1 MGYSIK
7 RGKYISIK
15 AEGQQ
20 RFIRTKTLGEDYT
33 AESLTSRIRWRD
45 VGAGVTLNGEPA
57 PLRSDYIRTIDEV
70 TQLAAMGKKVHRKRD
85 LNAPYSPDN
94 DMDIYK
100 LSAQLTIINRDNI
113 HSIGE
118 LEGKIENLKAEYET
132 TRKELNQ
139 LTAKQD
145 SIDSLIEQA
154 ERYFELADKPQLTLA
169 EKLKLNICKQAI
181 NGSNI
186 QSRADLERI
195 KSVKQETDKKIAALK
210 YSFENCKQLY
220 EVYAD
225 IANTYYQISNGD
237 YISKLVEEEKH
248 KRECKAQQNKKN
260 KSI

>member
-1 MGYSIK
+1 MHHTPPIM
-7 RGKYISIK
+7 IWI
-15 AEGQQ
+15 
-20 RFIRTKTLGEDYT
+20 FT
-33 AESLTSRIRWRD
+33 
-45 VGAGVTLNGEPA
+45 
-57 PLRSDYIRTIDEV
+57 
-70 TQLAAMGKKVHRKRD
+70 
-85 LNAPYSPDN
+85 
-94 DMDIYK
+94 
-100 LSAQLTIINRDNI
+100 LTIINRDNI

-225 IANTYYQISNGD
+225 IAHTYYDISKGD
-237 YISKLVEEEKH
+237 YISRLVTEEQQKLN
-248 KRECKAQQNKKN
+248 RTRRTSLYRRSGQGL
-260 KSI
+260 S